1 MSQENESLSSPEERD
16 LVAHP
21 KRHNLE
27 PFRDSSKTR
36 TLRFWL
42 NVIFMIG
49 AITGLIV
56 YFYAS
61 QQVAIYILIVASVF
75 KFIELALRILKI

>member
-1 MSQENESLSSPEERD
+1 
-16 LVAHP
+16 
-21 KRHNLE
+21 
-27 PFRDSSKTR
+27 
-36 TLRFWL
+36 
-42 NVIFMIG
+42 MIG
-49 AITGLIV
+49 AIAGLIV